1 MTVVIEDE
9 KTLAELERLATG
21 LAIPAEE
28 VVRRAVLEKAERE
41 PEVVRPKAS
50 HEQIMSA
57 IRDLQDW
64 YAAHRDP
71 NDHRTPD
78 EIIGY
83 NEQGLFD

>member
-9 KTLAELERLATG
+9 KTLAELERLAVG

-41 PEVVRPKAS
+41 PHEGRPWKTRAEFEAAVRA
-50 HEQIMSA
+50 
-57 IRDLQDW
+57 LQDW
-64 YAAHRDP
+64 GAAHREPGD
-71 NDHRTPD
+71 NRTPD